1 MPTETEDRNT
11 NRAPQTGRAEQ
22 PRASSAEPPFD
33 LAVALAEVERL
44 AKPPRMPP
52 CNVRV
57 RVKTSPWVR
66 RALPTRLLVARA
78 ARQAEAI
85 WEHSE
90 GEREGAIATMEAIVS
105 GTARAGEARE
115 LARLHLIERR
125 VDTVLFWEQPW
136 SASMDAVSAARVR
149 EALSGERGVL
159 LSACHT
165 GPFYRSMY
173 SMPVGR
179 AQQYTIF
186 GPWLFEPPS
195 HDYWGRRVARWRK
208 GALGRKV
215 PAEGSYQL
223 LASLLARGDCVYVF
237 YDMPGRRETRFLGKR
252 ALLADG
258 SARLAVESDALILGL
273 RSRREGHEVRV
284 DAAEP
289 LDPRELGGV
298 EEVHAALGAL
308 HERWILERPQEMAD
322 PNSFGWEH
330 GAGPEAWVRPPRERA

>member
-1 MPTETEDRNT
+1 MQTDTADTSTDQPRVPRGEEP
-11 NRAPQTGRAEQ
+11 RAPRAEQ
-22 PRASSAEPPFD
+22 PFD
-33 LAVALAEVERL
+33 LAAALEEVERL
-44 AKPPRMPP
+44 ATPPRMPP
-52 CNVRV
+52 CSLRI
-57 RVKTSPWVR
+57 RAKTSPWVR

-78 ARQAEAI
+78 ARQGQEI
-85 WEHSE
+85 WERNT
-90 GEREGAIATMEAIVS
+90 GEREAAIATMEAIVA
-105 GTARAGEARE
+105 GTARAGEVRE
-115 LARLHLIERR
+115 LARLHLIEAK
-125 VDTVLFWEQPW
+125 VDTTLFWEQPW
-136 SASMDAVSAARVR
+136 SAHMDAVSAARVR
-149 EALSGERGVL
+149 DALSGDRGVL

-173 SMPVGR
+173 SMPVGSAR
-179 AQQYTIF
+179 QYTIF

-215 PAEGSYQL
+215 PSPGSYPL

-258 SARLAVESDALILGL
+258 SARLAVESDALVLCL
-273 RSRREGHEVRV
+273 RSRREGHEVWV
-284 DAAEP
+284 DAAAA

-298 EEVHAALGAL
+298 EELHAALAAL
-308 HERWILERPQEMAD
+308 HERWILKRPQEMAD

-330 GAGPEAWVRPPRERA
+330 GAGPHGWVRP